1 MGDKTIK
8 PPNEMSFLDHLE
20 ELRWHLIRSTLAIVI
35 IGCVAF
41 LMKDFI
47 FDTVIFGPKKMDFPT
62 YRVFCHIATFL
73 GFESAFCADKLPFT
87 IQSRLM
93 SGQFS
98 AHIWTSIWAGFIVG
112 FPYVLYEVWKF
123 ISPGLYEKERKNS
136 RGFIL
141 VASFLFFLGVL
152 FGYYVVAPL
161 SINFLGTYQVSSE
174 VTNEFDLASY
184 ISTIRTS
191 VIACGI
197 LFELPIIIYF
207 LTKVGLVT
215 PELMKKY
222 RKIAL
227 VIVLILSAVIT
238 PPDVTSQII
247 VAFPVLIL
255 YQVSIGIS
263 KRVLKNEAKRERKAA
278 EKAKAEKAKAEKA
291 RAAAQ
296 AKADKE
302 NTDITPK

>member
-1 MGDKTIK
+1 MGDKTTT

-41 LMKDFI
+41 LMRGFI

-62 YRVFCHIATFL
+62 YRLFCEIATYL
-73 GFESAFCADKLPFT
+73 GFDSAFCADKLPFT

-215 PELMKKY
+215 PEIMKKY

-247 VAFPVLIL
+247 VAIPVLIL
-255 YQVSIGIS
+255 YQVSIYIS
-263 KRVLKNEAKRERKAA
+263 KKVLKNEAKRERKAA
-278 EKAKAEKAKAEKA
+278 EKVKAEKA
-291 RAAAQ
+291 R
-296 AKADKE
+296 KDVK
-302 NTDITPK
+302 PS

>member
-1 MGDKTIK
+1 MGDKSIT

-20 ELRWHLIRSTLAIVI
+20 ELRWHLIRSTIAIVI
-35 IGCVAF
+35 IGLAAF
-41 LMKDFI
+41 VFRGFI

-62 YRVFCHIATFL
+62 YRLFCDIATFFGL
-73 GFESAFCADKLPFT
+73 DSAFCAEKLPFT

-98 AHIWTSIWAGFIVG
+98 AHIWTSIWAGFIIG

-141 VASFLFFLGVL
+141 VASFLFFMGVL
-152 FGYYVVAPL
+152 FGYYIVAPL
-161 SINFLGTYQVSSE
+161 SINFLGTYQVSAE

-197 LFELPIIIYF
+197 LFELPIIIFF

-215 PELMKKY
+215 PEIMKKY

-238 PPDVTSQII
+238 PPDVASQII
-247 VAFPVLIL
+247 VAIPVLIL
-255 YQVSIGIS
+255 YQVSIHIS
-263 KRVLKNEAKRERKAA
+263 KRVLKSEAKKAR
-278 EKAKAEKAKAEKA
+278 KAEKAKAKKDVKP
-291 RAAAQ
+291 R
-296 AKADKE
+296 
-302 NTDITPK
+302 